1 MSDYNT
7 YTDDQL
13 WRQITLDD
21 QDAFA
26 TVYHRYWKVLY
37 LRARNML
44 SDSDLAQDI
53 VQEVF
58 ISLWHRRQEVEILHL
73 KAYLFQA
80 VRFQEL
86 KALRNLKSDTNFY
99 ERLAHISKDLLQHE
113 PMAFKELDSV
123 LQRVVATIP
132 EDQRTIFSMS
142 RDEGLTYREIA
153 DRMEISVKTVE
164 KKISQAL
171 RTIRKGMDSAFPL
184 LLSVMAVM
192 EKNNHY

>member
-13 WRQITLDD
+13 WSQITLDD
-21 QDAFA
+21 QDAFTA
-26 TVYHRYWKVLY
+26 VYNRYWKVLY
-37 LRARNML
+37 VRARNVL
-44 SDSDLAQDI
+44 SDSDLAEDI

-58 ISLWHRRQEVEILHL
+58 ISLWHRRQEVEVIHL

-113 PMAFKELDSV
+113 PLAFKELDSV
-123 LQRVVATIP
+123 LQRVLATFP
-132 EDQRTIFSMS
+132 EDQRAIFSMS

-171 RTIRKGMDSAFPL
+171 GAIRKGMDSAFPL
-184 LLSVMAVM
+184 LLGVIAVL
-192 EKNNHY
+192 EQNNN

>member
-1 MSDYNT
+1 MPDYNT

-21 QDAFA
+21 QDAFTA
-26 TVYHRYWKVLY
+26 VYNRYWKVLY
-37 LRARNML
+37 VRARNML
-44 SDSDLAQDI
+44 SDGELAQDI

-58 ISLWHRRQEVEILHL
+58 ISLWHRRQEVDVLHL

-113 PMAFKELDSV
+113 PMAFKELDNV
-123 LQRVVATIP
+123 LQRVLATFP
-132 EDQRTIFSMS
+132 EDQRAIFSMS
-142 RDEGLTYREIA
+142 RDEGLSYREIA
-153 DRMEISVKTVE
+153 DKMEISVKTVE
-164 KKISQAL
+164 KKISHAL
-171 RTIRKGMDSAFPL
+171 RAIRKGMDSAFPL
-184 LLSVMAVM
+184 LLSVMAVL
-192 EKNNHY
+192 EQGSK

>member
-1 MSDYNT
+1 MPDYST
-7 YTDDQL
+7 YTDEQL
-13 WRQITLDD
+13 WYRITLDD
-21 QDAFA
+21 QDAFTA
-26 TVYHRYWKVLY
+26 VYNRYWKVLY

-58 ISLWHRRQEVEILHL
+58 ISLWHRRQEVEVQHL

-86 KALRNLKSDTNFY
+86 KALRNLKSDANFY
-99 ERLAHISKDLLQHE
+99 ERLAHISKDLLLHE

-123 LQRVVATIP
+123 LQRVLATFP

-153 DRMEISVKTVE
+153 DRMEISIKTVE
-164 KKISQAL
+164 KKISRAL
-171 RTIRKGMDSAFPL
+171 RAIRKGMDNAFPVL
-184 LLSVMAVM
+184 LGVMAVW
-192 EKNNHY
+192 EKTNP

>member
-7 YTDDQL
+7 YTDDHL

-21 QDAFA
+21 QDAFTA
-26 TVYHRYWKVLY
+26 VYHRYWKVLY

-123 LQRVVATIP
+123 LQRVMATIP
-132 EDQRTIFSMS
+132 EDQRAIFSMS

-192 EKNNHY
+192 EKNSQ

>member
-1 MSDYNT
+1 MSDYST

-13 WRQITLDD
+13 WSQITLDD
-21 QDAFA
+21 QDAFTA
-26 TVYHRYWKVLY
+26 VYNRYWKVLY
-37 LRARNML
+37 VRARNML

-113 PMAFKELDSV
+113 PLAFKELDNV
-123 LQRVVATIP
+123 LQRVLATFP
-132 EDQRTIFSMS
+132 EDQRAIFSMS

-171 RTIRKGMDSAFPL
+171 RAIRKGMDSAFPL
-184 LLSVMAVM
+184 LLSVMAVL
-192 EKNNHY
+192 EQSNN

>member
-13 WRQITLDD
+13 WSQIALDD
-21 QDAFA
+21 QDAFTA
-26 TVYHRYWKVLY
+26 VYNRYWKVLY
-37 LRARNML
+37 VRARNML

-58 ISLWHRRQEVEILHL
+58 ISLWHRRQEVEVVHL

-113 PMAFKELDSV
+113 PLAFKELDSV
-123 LQRVVATIP
+123 LQRVLATFP
-132 EDQRTIFSMS
+132 EDQRAIFSMS

-171 RTIRKGMDSAFPL
+171 RAIRKGMDSAFPL
-184 LLSVMAVM
+184 LLSIMAVM
-192 EKNNHY
+192 ENKGY

>member
-13 WRQITLDD
+13 WSQITLDD
-21 QDAFA
+21 QDAFTA
-26 TVYHRYWKVLY
+26 VYNRYWKVLY
-37 LRARNML
+37 VRARNML

-58 ISLWHRRQEVEILHL
+58 ISLWHRRQEVEVVHL

-113 PMAFKELDSV
+113 PLAFKELDSV
-123 LQRVVATIP
+123 LQRVLATFP
-132 EDQRTIFSMS
+132 EDQRAIFSMS

-171 RTIRKGMDSAFPL
+171 RAIRKGMDSAFPL
-184 LLSVMAVM
+184 LLSIMAVM
-192 EKNNHY
+192 ENKGY